1 MINELKKTNLIKGS
15 VHVLA
20 WIVLLFFQYLQF
32 PDESV
37 SFTRMIASFWI
48 PLAQFA
54 VIFYLNYYIFIK
66 KILFRNRLFSFIIL
80 NCLIIASFIFIN
92 FELRDFFFKP
102 DMQQFMSPENISDL
116 HPDGFHGPGRMMGP
130 PGKLFM
136 FRDLVTFFVSIV
148 FAIAVR
154 ATESLLKTEAEK
166 REIENKNLEA
176 ELQHLRYQIQPHFF
190 FNSLNNIYSLV
201 DNSPEKA
208 QEAIHSLSKLMR
220 YLLYDT
226 GNNKVDLAKEILFL
240 EKYIKLMEIR
250 QTDKTRTT
258 FSFPGVTEGRYF
270 IEPLLFIPLIEN
282 AYKHCVSATQQTD
295 ISFHMNIDRNN
306 LTFYI
311 ENTNVPKT
319 GSDKSGSGI
328 GLENLKKRLELL
340 YPDRHLFKYG
350 IRENIF
356 WVRLNI
362 ELDPGQK

>member
-1 MINELKKTNLIKGS
+1 MKQELKNTKFVKAS

-32 PDESV
+32 PEESV
-37 SFTRMIASFWI
+37 SFTRMIASFWM

-54 VIFYLNYYIFIK
+54 VIFYLNYYLFIK
-66 KILFRNRLFSFIIL
+66 KFLFRNRLLLFIVL

-92 FELRDFFFKP
+92 LELRDLFFKP
-102 DMQQFMSPENISDL
+102 DIQRFMQSENISSI
-116 HPDGFHGPGRMMGP
+116 PPNGFPGPGRMMRP
-130 PGKLFM
+130 PRKLFM

-148 FAIAVR
+148 FSIAVR
-154 ATESLLKTEAEK
+154 ATDSLIKTEAE
-166 REIENKNLEA
+166 RRDIENKNLEA
-176 ELQHLRYQIQPHFF
+176 ELLHLRYQIQPHFF

-226 GNNKVDLAKEILFL
+226 GNKKVDLTKEIQFL
-240 EKYIKLMEIR
+240 EKYIKLMELR

-258 FSFPGVTEGRYF
+258 FSFPEILEAKYF

-282 AYKHCVSATQQTD
+282 AYKHCVSATQHTN
-295 ISFHMNIDRNN
+295 ISFNMNIDKNN
-306 LTFYI
+306 LIFYC

-319 GSDKSGSGI
+319 DSDKSGSGI

-340 YPDRHLFKYG
+340 YPDRHLFEYG

-356 WVRLNI
+356 WVKLNI
-362 ELDPGQK
+362 ELDPVQ